1 MGSSAD
7 RSTFLTNSTRDV
19 TLTKETKISFLV
31 KEKITNRKVTYN
43 CVFGPVSNNFR
54 TLNNFLLAEYIS
66 TRITVEDLENLTLTG
81 TLDTNIDGVL
91 AQLGDF
97 NTQAKTNFTLPC
109 QKYGRQ
115 VKIVLMKHYQLL
127 MQLTLTFDVE

>member
-1 MGSSAD
+1 M
-7 RSTFLTNSTRDV
+7 V
-19 TLTKETKISFLV
+19 V
-31 KEKITNRKVTYN
+31 
-43 CVFGPVSNNFR
+43 VSNNFK
-54 TLNNFLLAEYIS
+54 TLNNFLLAEYLS

-97 NTQAKTNFTLPC
+97 ETGAKTNFTLMSEIWS
-109 QKYGRQ
+109 RQ

-127 MQLTLTFDVE
+127 MQLTLNLM